1 MKKKTAGV
9 ILIGMLLALSLMAV
23 PADAQQRDR
32 STAKPIGPQG
42 YSKGKPETQQQ
53 PDAATTQRNAWLQ
66 GDERQQ
72 DQLVGCF
79 QLSATLAQHSRDIRK
94 MIVGS
99 ETKWKEVA
107 GQFEDLRR
115 GVELL
120 SEKHE
125 GFANGLNNGQRSWWE
140 KTLQE
145 IMALEL
151 QLHEQMGAIG
161 RGLSAEKPESFQ
173 MVKSFTDLEGRF
185 RKWNQLYGQIGAD
198 MNMPDLAQQLNQT
211 RVRGLPGAQGPGR

>member
-1 MKKKTAGV
+1 MKKKTAGI
-9 ILIGMLLALSLMAV
+9 ILIGMVLALALTVVSAG
-23 PADAQQRDR
+23 AQQRDR

-94 MIVGS
+94 MIAGS

-107 GQFEDLRR
+107 AQFEDLRR

-120 SEKHE
+120 TEKHE

-145 IMALEL
+145 IMGLEL
-151 QLHEQMGAIG
+151 QLHEQMDAIS
-161 RGLSAEKPESFQ
+161 RGLGAEKAESFQ
-173 MVKSFTDLEGRF
+173 MVKSLTDLEGRF